1 VFVKFVT
8 LLDAVVPKSAV
19 EILEWG
25 FTAKLV
31 LWTRWQN
38 ITHSHK

>member
-8 LLDAVVPKSAV
+8 LLDTVVPKSTV
-19 EILEWG
+19 EILAWK

-31 LWTRWQN
+31 LWTR
-38 ITHSHK
+38 